1 MAEVLNHLSQLIIL
15 IYKKI
20 TVAVEK
26 QPNVNAMLMNL
37 KRNNV
42 TEDVNCVKFM
52 SELNKTVNTME
63 SMGIIRMLQ
72 ASFNLGPKILSL
84 TMRNGQVGCR
94 WL

>member
-42 TEDVNCVKFM
+42 TEDVNCVKFI
-52 SELNKTVNTME
+52 SELNKTVNNME
-63 SMGIIRMLQ
+63 SMGIIRM
-72 ASFNLGPKILSL
+72 
-84 TMRNGQVGCR
+84 
-94 WL
+94 